1 MWPRR
6 RGTCRFSLSGFDL
19 ALVRG
24 PPPALILPGLFRVR
38 GPLDRSFT
46 EDPILVLGVVQA
58 FPFPVPFPRQF
69 QVCGPPPAL
78 SFSGPFRVS
87 GSVPASALSM
97 ALPAFAAGYMA
108 LRDMAM
114 LARLAGE
121 KALQPERSSL
131 STADDA
137 GWVDSHSCLRAFT
150 QRHELGRHIAMWQ
163 PGQAD
168 LR

>member
-6 RGTCRFSLSGFDL
+6 RSTCRFSLGGFDL

-46 EDPILVLGVVQA
+46 EDPILVLGEVQA

-87 GSVPASALSM
+87 GSVPASALPM

-121 KALQPERSSL
+121 EALQAERPGL
-131 STADDA
+131 VTADDA
-137 GWVDSHSCLRAFT
+137 R
-150 QRHELGRHIAMWQ
+150 
-163 PGQAD
+163 
-168 LR
+168 